1 MHRVKLAA
9 LLIAMVFAIFAVAGG
24 GMGVLE
30 MAMVVAVLLFTGIGP
45 FVFGVAIRLLWKTDA
60 VPVIVPWAFGL
71 VLGVLRLAAPGLGG
85 LIAMD
90 STPLAVVLTIVLAA
104 AFTELGIASGAAVAR
119 RRRDRK
125 AIASEA

>member
-9 LLIAMVFAIFAVAGG
+9 LLIAVVFAIFVVTGG

-30 MAMVVAVLLFTGIGP
+30 LAMVVAVLLFTGIGP
-45 FVFGVAIRLLWKTDA
+45 FAFGVATRLLWKTDA

-71 VLGVLRLAAPGLGG
+71 VLGVLRLVAPGLGG
-85 LIAMD
+85 LVVMD
-90 STPLAVVLTIVLAA
+90 STPLAVGLTIVLTA

-119 RRRDRK
+119 RRSDRN
-125 AIASEA
+125 ATSSEA